1 MKKISPLDFQSQ
13 TKVSNEIKC
22 NFLKTSYFF
31 VGQYEMQTFPIIEIL
46 RDSKKRFFSSISCPS
61 LPRGIHIIS
70 NVLLMLFQSMAIS
83 FLQTGSLWP
92 LMRTSA
98 VPPEWSIIAL
108 VIQIPA
114 VTAMGGGQRSFG
126 TFLKIHPFWW
136 RHPSL
141 SICFIFTNLK
151 HIVHL
156 SIPIYIP
163 KKNSILSCFYNSTFW
178 GLRLWGRM
186 T

>member
-13 TKVSNEIKC
+13 TKVSNEIQC
-22 NFLKTSYFF
+22 NSLKTSYFF

-163 KKNSILSCFYNSTFW
+163 KKKLNFVMFLQQHILRPEIV
-178 GLRLWGRM
+178 G
-186 T
+186 

>member
-1 MKKISPLDFQSQ
+1 MTASYLLLHQLIVHPLPLEINRKYSINRVRIKPFLLSIKKISPLDFQSQ

-126 TFLKIHPFWW
+126 TFLKIHPFW
-136 RHPSL
+136 
-141 SICFIFTNLK
+141 
-151 HIVHL
+151 
-156 SIPIYIP
+156 
-163 KKNSILSCFYNSTFW
+163 
-178 GLRLWGRM
+178 
-186 T
+186 